1 MTLTVTPQ
9 ESTESTSTATLNLNT
24 TNLNT
29 TNLNTTADIP
39 TRMSDAPEIVAV
51 KSKAKPENDDRVDAD
66 FQDDASTVVEAEFS
80 AELGAESEV
89 SPEVE
94 AEPELT
100 FEHFGLK
107 ESILRGIKEAGF
119 TSPSP
124 IQQQALPIVLSGRD
138 VIARAQTG
146 TGKTA
151 AFGLP
156 SMNAITGRGG
166 VEVLVIVPTREL
178 ASQVSD
184 ELYRLGRYANFRTV
198 AVYGGQSISR
208 QVDLIRRGAQIVT
221 ATPGRLLDH
230 LKSGRLDNFNPSMV
244 ILDEADEMLDMG
256 FLDDIDEIFN
266 YLPDSRQ
273 TLLFSATLP
282 QAIRDLSQK
291 ILKQPVTIDVTP
303 KGTTTND
310 DITQRYYVIEER
322 EREGALVRLI
332 DTEAPNKALIF
343 CRTKKETDMLCTT
356 LVSRGYAAS
365 SLHGD
370 MQQRQRNEAIEN
382 FKRGRIDLLIATDVA
397 ARGLDIND
405 VSHVFNYHIP
415 FDSDSYVHR
424 IGRTGRAGRKGT
436 AVTLVTPLEF
446 KKLTRI
452 MHTSGAPIVY
462 QEVPSI
468 GDAKKLYHNELITKL
483 ERQQIKEEAAELL
496 QRIEEDIDVSQ
507 IACKALSMLLEDRSV
522 DGPSKI
528 GFSLEEVEHMM
539 RRAKRTRGAGGAG
552 AGGGYRRR
560 GGSGGGGGYRRSAG
574 GGAPRTQYAPPRRR
588 SDRDRDRNSS
598 NR

>member
-9 ESTESTSTATLNLNT
+9 ESTESTSIATLEPQAAADSSTQISNL
-24 TNLNT
+24 
-29 TNLNTTADIP
+29 
-39 TRMSDAPEIVAV
+39 PEVVEV
-51 KSKAKPENDDRVDAD
+51 KFKSQAN
-66 FQDDASTVVEAEFS
+66 VVVTKVEEAEFEADS
-80 AELGAESEV
+80 NGEDETVFEAESSTETE
-89 SPEVE
+89 PD
-94 AEPELT
+94 AEPEVT

-124 IQQQALPIVLSGRD
+124 IQLEALPVVLSGRD

-156 SMNAITGRGG
+156 SMNAITGDGG

-208 QVDLIRRGAQIVT
+208 QVELIRRGAQIVT

-230 LKSGRLDNFNPSMV
+230 LKSGRLPNFNPSMV

-266 YLPDSRQ
+266 YLPEERQ

-282 QAIRDLSQK
+282 QAIRELSKK
-291 ILKQPVTIDVTP
+291 ILKQPVMIDVTP
-303 KGTTTND
+303 KGMSTNN
-310 DITQRYYVIEER
+310 DISQRYYVIEER

-468 GDAKKLYHNELITKL
+468 GDAKKLYHNELISKL
-483 ERQQIKEEAAELL
+483 ESQQIKEEAAELL
-496 QRIEEDIDVSQ
+496 QRIEEDLDVSQ

-539 RRAKRTRGAGGAG
+539 HRAKRTRGAGAGAG
-552 AGGGYRRR
+552 GGGYRRR
-560 GGSGGGGGYRRSAG
+560 PAGGGGGGYRRSASG
-574 GGAPRTQYAPPRRR
+574 GGGGTPARSNYAPPRRR

-598 NR
+598 TR

>member
-1 MTLTVTPQ
+1 MTTNTATLQ
-9 ESTESTSTATLNLNT
+9 DSTESTRSQATEAT
-24 TNLNT
+24 EAI
-29 TNLNTTADIP
+29 AD
-39 TRMSDAPEIVAV
+39 RDVSQRSSDRPEVVAV
-51 KSKAKPENDDRVDAD
+51 KSAKKADPSPAAPDSRADDRAD
-66 FQDDASTVVEAEFS
+66 STEAES
-80 AELGAESEV
+80 QETASETVAE
-89 SPEVE
+89 
-94 AEPELT
+94 ELT
-100 FEHFGLK
+100 FDGFGLK
-107 ESILRGIKEAGF
+107 DSILRGIKEAGF
-119 TSPSP
+119 RSPSP
-124 IQQQALPIVLSGRD
+124 IQQQALPVALSGRD
-138 VIARAQTG
+138 IIARAQTG

-156 SMNAITGRGG
+156 SMNAIQGRDG
-166 VEVLVIVPTREL
+166 VEMLVIVPTREL

-184 ELYRLGRYANFRTV
+184 ELYRLGRFENLRTV
-198 AVYGGQSISR
+198 AVYGGQSIGR
-208 QVDLIRRGAQIVT
+208 QVELIRRGAQIVT

-230 LKSGRLDNFNPSMV
+230 LKSGRLKNFNPSMV

-256 FLDDIDEIFN
+256 FLDDIDEIFS
-266 YLPDSRQ
+266 YLPDERQ

-282 QAIRDLSQK
+282 SAIRELSKK
-291 ILKQPVTIDVTP
+291 ILKNPVTIDVTP
-303 KGTTTND
+303 KGTTTNV

-332 DTEAPNKALIF
+332 DTEAPHKALIF

-370 MQQRQRNEAIEN
+370 MQQRQRNEAIES

-446 KKLTRI
+446 KKLNRI
-452 MHTSGAPIVY
+452 VHTSGAPIAHG
-462 QEVPSI
+462 EIPSI
-468 GDAKKLYHNELITKL
+468 GDAKKLYHNEIIAKL
-483 ERQQIKEEAAELL
+483 ESHSIKEEAVELL
-496 QRIEEDIDVSQ
+496 QRLEEDLDVTQ
-507 IACKALSMLLEDRSV
+507 IAYKALSMLLDERPV

-528 GFSLEEVEHMM
+528 GFTAEEVEHMM
-539 RRAKRTRGAGGAG
+539 RRAKRTRGQG
-552 AGGGYRRR
+552 
-560 GGSGGGGGYRRSAG
+560 GGGGGYRRRNGGGGYRRRNGG
-574 GGAPRTQYAPPRRR
+574 GGARNHYGPPRRR
-588 SDRDRDRNSS
+588 SDRDRPAKR
-598 NR
+598 

>member
-1 MTLTVTPQ
+1 
-9 ESTESTSTATLNLNT
+9 
-24 TNLNT
+24 
-29 TNLNTTADIP
+29 
-39 TRMSDAPEIVAV
+39 
-51 KSKAKPENDDRVDAD
+51 
-66 FQDDASTVVEAEFS
+66 
-80 AELGAESEV
+80 
-89 SPEVE
+89 
-94 AEPELT
+94 
-100 FEHFGLK
+100 
-107 ESILRGIKEAGF
+107 
-119 TSPSP
+119 
-124 IQQQALPIVLSGRD
+124 
-138 VIARAQTG
+138 
-146 TGKTA
+146 
-151 AFGLP
+151 
-156 SMNAITGRGG
+156 
-166 VEVLVIVPTREL
+166 
-178 ASQVSD
+178 
-184 ELYRLGRYANFRTV
+184 
-198 AVYGGQSISR
+198 
-208 QVDLIRRGAQIVT
+208 
-221 ATPGRLLDH
+221 
-230 LKSGRLDNFNPSMV
+230 
-244 ILDEADEMLDMG
+244 
-256 FLDDIDEIFN
+256 
-266 YLPDSRQ
+266 
-273 TLLFSATLP
+273 
-282 QAIRDLSQK
+282 
-291 ILKQPVTIDVTP
+291 
-303 KGTTTND
+303 
-310 DITQRYYVIEER
+310 
-322 EREGALVRLI
+322 
-332 DTEAPNKALIF
+332 
-343 CRTKKETDMLCTT
+343 MLCTT

>member
-1 MTLTVTPQ
+1 MTLTATPQ
-9 ESTESTSTATLNLNT
+9 ESTESTSTATLNPE
-24 TNLNT
+24 
-29 TNLNTTADIP
+29 TTAEIA
-39 TRMSDAPEIVAV
+39 TRTSDVPEIIEV
-51 KSKAKPENDDRVDAD
+51 KSKAKADDIRAD
-66 FQDDASTVVEAEFS
+66 LDTDTQRSDRPVIKGNLDLSPNI
-80 AELGAESEV
+80 ELDTELELD
-89 SPEVE
+89 

-365 SLHGD
+365 ALHGD

-539 RRAKRTRGAGGAG
+539 RRAKRTRGAGSGAG

-560 GGSGGGGGYRRSAG
+560 AGGGGGGGYRRAGTSSAG
-574 GGAPRTQYAPPRRR
+574 GARTSYAPPRRR
-588 SDRDRDRNSS
+588 ADRDRDRNSS
-598 NR
+598 SR

>member
-1 MTLTVTPQ
+1 MTLTATPQ
-9 ESTESTSTATLNLNT
+9 ESTESTSTATLNPEAT
-24 TNLNT
+24 TDVSSRT
-29 TNLNTTADIP
+29 
-39 TRMSDAPEIVAV
+39 SDVPEIVEV
-51 KSKAKPENDDRVDAD
+51 KSKATPDQDSTNVDAD
-66 FQDDASTVVEAEFS
+66 AQDESRTVVKVKTSTES
-80 AELGAESEV
+80 QAESEAD
-89 SPEVE
+89 SNTEAE
-94 AEPELT
+94 ADAEPELT

-107 ESILRGIKEAGF
+107 DAILRGIKEAGF

-124 IQQQALPIVLSGRD
+124 IQQQALPVVLSGRD

-282 QAIRDLSQK
+282 QAIRELSQK

-303 KGTTTND
+303 KGTTTNT
-310 DITQRYYVIEER
+310 DIAQRYYVIEER

-365 SLHGD
+365 ALHGD

-382 FKRGRIDLLIATDVA
+382 FKRSRIDLLIATDVA

-452 MHTSGAPIVY
+452 MHTSGAPIIY
-462 QEVPSI
+462 NEVPSI
-468 GDAKKLYHNELITKL
+468 GDAKKLYHNELITKI

-539 RRAKRTRGAGGAG
+539 RRAKRTRGAGGG
-552 AGGGYRRR
+552 GGGGGYRRR
-560 GGSGGGGGYRRSAG
+560 SGGGGGGGYRRSSG
-574 GGAPRTQYAPPRRR
+574 GGSAPRTQYAPPRRR
-588 SDRDRDRNSS
+588 GDRERDRNAS